1 MPFAKAMIL
10 KWGPGMKAS
19 RLSIGIVAGILS
31 TQMAAAQTLDD
42 PRMPPGPNRELAIR
56 TCIGCHPLNFLY
68 STVGRTRDGW
78 NRTVDD
84 MVRYGMNVT
93 AEERALVL
101 EYLAT
106 SLGPE

>member
-1 MPFAKAMIL
+1 
-10 KWGPGMKAS
+10 MKAA
-19 RLSIGIVAGILS
+19 RPLLSIVAAILS
-31 TQMAAAQTLDD
+31 THMAAAQTLDD

-56 TCIGCHPLNFLY
+56 TCIGCHPLNFIY
-68 STVGRTRDGW
+68 STAGRTRDRW
-78 NRTVDD
+78 NQTLDD

-106 SLGPE
+106 SLGPQ